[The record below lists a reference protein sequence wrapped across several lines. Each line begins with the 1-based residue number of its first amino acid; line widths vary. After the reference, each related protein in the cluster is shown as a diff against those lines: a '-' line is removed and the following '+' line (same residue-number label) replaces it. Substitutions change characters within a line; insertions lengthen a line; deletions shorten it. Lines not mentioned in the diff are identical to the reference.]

1 MKFMLG
7 GSYIYEKS
15 PEPDFIQAHHHHFT
29 SFPKKDPVN
38 FDLRFKK
45 RICLGL
51 LTGIMK

>member
-29 SFPKKDPVN
+29 SLPKKDPVN

-45 RICLGL
+45 GFIWVY
-51 LTGIMK
+51 